1 RGNPRACT
9 RSLNTK
15 SLSRFRKALTMLPEV
30 HLVAAARPNLPKLAA
45 LWHAL
50 AAGPEFCKPVLLH
63 TGQHEDQA
71 MFGVHFAD
79 LGLPA
84 PDIALG
90 ISGGSHAVLTGRSMI
105 ACETVWKSRRP
116 AAVVVAGDVD
126 GALAAALAARKM
138 GVTLIHLE
146 AGLRSGERNLP
157 EEINRRAIDAISD
170 ILWAPDEITAS
181 RLRQEGHSAAAVR
194 AVGNAMV
201 DTQLRHLPA
210 ARARRLPRGLSRGGY
225 GVVTLHRAGNVDKPE
240 RYIALLEA
248 LSAAAR
254 HVPLVWPIHP
264 RAAAQMKAFGVV
276 PPMGGRITPP
286 LGYLEFL
293 SLLCRARLVA
303 TDSGGVQEE
312 ATALGLPCLTLRGAT
327 ERPITIASGMNRLAT
342 PEELPLRVAEILS
355 TRAGAPRPVPLWDG
369 RAGIRMREHLQA
381 VLEGEECR
389 AMVA

>member
-1 RGNPRACT
+1 
-9 RSLNTK
+9 
-15 SLSRFRKALTMLPEV
+15 MILPEV

-50 AAGPEFCKPVLLH
+50 IPNPGFCKPVLMH
-63 TGQHEDQA
+63 TGQHEDPA

-79 LGLPA
+79 LGLPT

-90 ISGGSHAVLTGRSMI
+90 VSGGSHAVLTGRSMI

-138 GVTLIHLE
+138 GIRLIHLE
-146 AGLRSGERNLP
+146 AGLRSGERDLP

-170 ILWAPDEITAS
+170 ILWAPDEATAQ
-181 RLRQEGHSAAAVR
+181 RLRQEGHAASAVR

-201 DTQLRHLPA
+201 DTQMRHLQT

-225 GVVTLHRAGNVDKPE
+225 GLVTLHRAGNVDHPE
-240 RYIALLEA
+240 RFIALLNA

-254 HVPLVWPIHP
+254 HLPLIWPIHP
-264 RAAAQMKAFGVV
+264 RAAAQMKSFGFV
-276 PPMGGRITPP
+276 PPAGVRITPP

-312 ATALGLPCLTLRGAT
+312 ATALGLPCLTLRAAT
-327 ERPITIASGMNRLAT
+327 ERPITITAGMNRLTT
-342 PEELPLRVAEILS
+342 PEELPGLVAEIL
-355 TRAGAPRPVPLWDG
+355 AAPVQLPRPIPLWDG
-369 RAGIRMREHLQA
+369 RAGQRMREHLRQI
-381 VLEGEECR
+381 LEGEESR

>member
-1 RGNPRACT
+1 
-9 RSLNTK
+9 
-15 SLSRFRKALTMLPEV
+15 MLPEV

-50 AAGPEFCKPVLLH
+50 AAGPDFCQPVLLH
-63 TGQHEDQA
+63 TGQHEDPA

-79 LGLPA
+79 LGLPT

-90 ISGGSHAVLTGRSMI
+90 VSGGSHAVLTGRSMI
-105 ACETVWKSRRP
+105 ACETAWKARRP

-138 GVTLIHLE
+138 GITLIHLE
-146 AGLRSGERNLP
+146 AGLRSGERDLP

-170 ILWAPDEITAS
+170 ILWAPDEATAA
-181 RLRQEGHSAAAVR
+181 RLRQEGHTAAAVR

-201 DTQLRHLPA
+201 DTQMRHLQA
-210 ARARRLPRGLSRGGY
+210 ARAKRLPRGLKRGGY
-225 GVVTLHRAGNVDKPE
+225 GLVTLHRAGNVDKPE
-240 RYIALLEA
+240 RFIALLDA

-254 HVPLVWPIHP
+254 HLPLIWPIHP
-264 RAAAQMKAFGVV
+264 RAAAQMKAFGFV
-276 PPMGGRITPP
+276 PPAGVRIMPP

-312 ATALGLPCLTLRGAT
+312 ATSLGLPCLTLRGAT
-327 ERPITIASGMNRLAT
+327 ERPITIAAGMNRLAT
-342 PEELPLRVAEILS
+342 PEELPQCVMEILS
-355 TRAGAPRPVPLWDG
+355 SPLRQARPIPLWDG
-369 RAGIRMREHLQA
+369 RAGIRMRDHLQA
-381 VLEGEECR
+381 LLEGEECR

>member
-1 RGNPRACT
+1 
-9 RSLNTK
+9 
-15 SLSRFRKALTMLPEV
+15 
-30 HLVAAARPNLPKLAA
+30 LVAAARPNLPKLAA

-50 AAGPEFCKPVLLH
+50 TPDPGFCKPVLMH
-63 TGQHEDQA
+63 TGQHEDPA

-79 LGLPA
+79 LGLPT

-90 ISGGSHAVLTGRSMI
+90 VSGGSHAVLTGRSMI

-138 GVTLIHLE
+138 GIRLIHLE
-146 AGLRSGERNLP
+146 AGLRSGERDLP

-170 ILWAPDEITAS
+170 ILWAPDEATAQ
-181 RLRQEGHSAAAVR
+181 RLRQEGHAASAVR

-201 DTQLRHLPA
+201 DTQMRHLQT

-225 GVVTLHRAGNVDKPE
+225 GLVTLHRAGNVDHPE
-240 RYIALLEA
+240 RFIALLNA

-254 HVPLVWPIHP
+254 HLPLIWPIHP
-264 RAAAQMKAFGVV
+264 RAAAQMKSFGFV
-276 PPMGGRITPP
+276 PPAGVRITPP

-312 ATALGLPCLTLRGAT
+312 ATALGLPCLTLRAAT
-327 ERPITIASGMNRLAT
+327 ERPITITAGMNRLTT
-342 PEELPLRVAEILS
+342 PEELPGLVAEIL
-355 TRAGAPRPVPLWDG
+355 AAPVQLPRPIPLWDG
-369 RAGIRMREHLQA
+369 RAGQRMREHLRQI
-381 VLEGEECR
+381 LEGEESR

>member
-1 RGNPRACT
+1 
-9 RSLNTK
+9 
-15 SLSRFRKALTMLPEV
+15 MLPEV

-50 AAGPEFCKPVLLH
+50 AAGPDFCKPVLLH
-63 TGQHEDQA
+63 TGQHEDPA

-79 LGLPA
+79 LGLPT

-90 ISGGSHAVLTGRSMI
+90 VSGGSHAVLTGRSMI

-138 GVTLIHLE
+138 GITLIHLE
-146 AGLRSGERNLP
+146 AGLRSGERDLP

-170 ILWAPDEITAS
+170 ILWAPDEATAA

-201 DTQLRHLPA
+201 DTQMRHLQA
-210 ARARRLPRGLSRGGY
+210 ARAKRLPRGLTRGGY
-225 GVVTLHRAGNVDKPE
+225 GLVTLHRAGNVDKPE
-240 RYIALLEA
+240 RFIALLDA

-254 HVPLVWPIHP
+254 YLPLIWPIHP
-264 RAAAQMKAFGVV
+264 RAAAQMKAFGFV
-276 PPMGGRITPP
+276 PPAGVRIMPP

-327 ERPITIASGMNRLAT
+327 ERPITIAAGMNRLAT
-342 PEELPLRVAEILS
+342 PEELPQYVVEILK
-355 TRAGAPRPVPLWDG
+355 TPLRPARPIPLWDG
-369 RAGIRMREHLQA
+369 RAGIRMCEHLQT
-381 VLEGEECR
+381 LLDGDECR